1 MGAAVSEG
9 CVWQAV
15 VEAASGHEV
24 LPHALRTKQEAA
36 KAAAAHWA
44 ATSAESD
51 VVRQR
56 ELYAAAKEAYGS
68 DHVKTLTAAAR
79 LAAELQ
85 AVGDMKEAEALL
97 RQSAQG
103 LEVCHNL
110 AVLLDDQ
117 DNLLEA
123 EGFYRKALDAS
134 EVRLGESHPETLEK
148 QGVRACL
155 EAMQDVHGLLLLV
168 GVVAVA
174 SLIPSL
180 LVWFWT
186 RYLMKEDE
194 VPPAFRDVGID
205 EIRLEGICPRRLE
218 QLVPSAQAFH
228 LKRDPESQS
237 ARWICTLCM
246 GDMLV
251 GQHVRRL
258 PCEHIFHRSCV
269 DIWLA
274 KNEVCPTCRSAVVP
288 AEGHPESGQGGIM
301 PSRTLTLTA
310 STLSGGN
317 PSRTMSLT
325 GSQVSGF
332 SPDIA
337 ALARSSK
344 LRSNNGSGF
353 SAL

>member
-1 MGAAVSEG
+1 
-9 CVWQAV
+9 
-15 VEAASGHEV
+15 
-24 LPHALRTKQEAA
+24 
-36 KAAAAHWA
+36 
-44 ATSAESD
+44 
-51 VVRQR
+51 
-56 ELYAAAKEAYGS
+56 
-68 DHVKTLTAAAR
+68 
-79 LAAELQ
+79 
-85 AVGDMKEAEALL
+85 
-97 RQSAQG
+97 
-103 LEVCHNL
+103 
-110 AVLLDDQ
+110 
-117 DNLLEA
+117 
-123 EGFYRKALDAS
+123 
-134 EVRLGESHPETLEK
+134 
-148 QGVRACL
+148 
-155 EAMQDVHGLLLLV
+155 MQDVHGLLLLV

-228 LKRDPESQS
+228 LKRSHLTQEALEDSLQDPESQS
-237 ARWICTLCM
+237 SRWICTLCM

-288 AEGHPESGQGGIM
+288 AEGHPESGQGGVM

-310 STLSGGN
+310 SSLSGGN